1 MEVFRMFRYP
11 HRGEYYS
18 SYATQSYGRII
29 TVITPLLTLVS
40 VMCIISSQL
49 LYLSAAQA
57 ENTHQLV
64 AVPGTLSP
72 LLKSSRFISHADA
85 RQTISLSFG
94 LRPRDNMA
102 FQQAL
107 SATIH
112 APEHQARPVLDT
124 NEVTRHFS
132 PTQASY
138 TALVRWL
145 QAAGFRIIHTYTH
158 RLLLDFSGTMG
169 QVQRVFQQQINN
181 YRAPDGTLYYA
192 NSGAPLLPPAIA
204 SQVMSINGLNNAT
217 RWMHTALRQGSQ
229 SPANNQLCATSS
241 AKTTPGASNN
251 ARAAVAG
258 LSDLYRAHY
267 TGSGQTLALFE
278 LAQPAMSDLSS
289 YMACTRHKGTRLQ
302 RIDTPL
308 SAAVPQPTSYEAT
321 VDAEAILD
329 AVPQLQSLK
338 VYATANNEKS
348 YLDQWGQIIQDD
360 PAVVS
365 TSWGLCEQQVPAQ
378 LIRQEALFFQL
389 AALQGQSVIAASTIN
404 CPAISR
410 TAVAVS
416 DPASQPFVTG
426 VGSTALIFAVPRGSH
441 TSLLTA
447 GRLDPASVEPPAMGG
462 SSQLWAM
469 PGWQHIQAISTQSMN
484 ASASGCPHAS
494 GERFCREV
502 PDVALNADAQ
512 HNFLAYCTQGC
523 TSQHPWLNINGGALA
538 TPFWAAFVTLSNQVS
553 QQHGGGRLGF
563 INPLLYQLAANPV
576 SYASSFHDIITDN
589 EHGQPAAGAGYD
601 LISGLGEYRAQPL
614 ANRLANWIQPLS
626 R

>member
-1 MEVFRMFRYP
+1 MFRYP
-11 HRGEYYS
+11 RRGEYYS

-64 AVPGTLSP
+64 AIPGTLSP
-72 LLKSSRFISHADA
+72 LLKSSRFISHTDA
-85 RQTISLSFG
+85 RQTIWLSFG
-94 LRPRDNMA
+94 LRPRDSVA

-112 APEHQARPVLDT
+112 APEHQARPMLTTD
-124 NEVTRHFS
+124 EITRRFS

-158 RLLLDFSGTMG
+158 RLLLDFAGTIG
-169 QVQRVFQQQINN
+169 QVQRAFQQQINN

-217 RWMHTALRQGSQ
+217 RWMHTALRQAPQ
-229 SPANNQLCATSS
+229 SPANNQLCAASGPKTAPRASS
-241 AKTTPGASNN
+241 N
-251 ARAAVAG
+251 ARAEVAG
-258 LSDLYRAHY
+258 LSDLYRAHD

-278 LAQPAMSDLSS
+278 LAEPAMSDLYS
-289 YMACTRHKGTRLQ
+289 YMACTGHKKTTLV
-302 RIDTPL
+302 RIGTPL
-308 SAAVPQPTSYEAT
+308 PAAVPQLTSYEAT
-321 VDAEAILD
+321 IDAEAIL
-329 AVPQLQSLK
+329 ASVPQLQSLK
-338 VYATANNEKS
+338 VYATTNNEKS

-378 LIRQEALFFQL
+378 VIQQEAIFFQL
-389 AALQGQSVIAASTIN
+389 AALQGQSVIATSTIN
-404 CPAISR
+404 CPATSQ
-410 TAVAVS
+410 TAATVS

-426 VGSTALIFAVPRGSH
+426 VGSTTLIFAAPHGTH
-441 TSLLTA
+441 NSLQTA
-447 GRLDPASVEPPAMGG
+447 GKLDPDSTRPLAIGG
-462 SSQLWAM
+462 NSQLWMM
-469 PGWQHIQAISTQSMN
+469 PAWQHIQTISTQSTN
-484 ASASGCPHAS
+484 ASTPGCPHAS
-494 GERFCREV
+494 GEHCRREV
-502 PDVALNADAQ
+502 PDVALNVDTR
-512 HNFLAYCTQGC
+512 HSFPAYYTQDR
-523 TSQHPWLNINGGALA
+523 TSQHPWLNIDGSALA
-538 TPFWAAFVTLSNQVS
+538 APFWAAFITLSNQVS
-553 QQHGGGRLGF
+553 QQHGGGRIGF
-563 INPLLYQLAANPV
+563 INPLLYQLADNPV
-576 SYASSFHDIITDN
+576 SYASSFHDIISDS

-601 LISGLGEYRAQPL
+601 LVSGLGEYRAQPL
-614 ANRLANWIQPLS
+614 ASRLADWVQPLS